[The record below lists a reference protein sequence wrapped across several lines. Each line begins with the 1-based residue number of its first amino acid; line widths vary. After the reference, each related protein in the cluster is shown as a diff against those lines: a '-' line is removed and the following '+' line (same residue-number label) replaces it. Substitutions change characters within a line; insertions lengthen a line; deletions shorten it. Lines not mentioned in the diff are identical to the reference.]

1 MSTPLYPPSRPQS
14 IGEVLDTTFKLLGV
28 SLVKTLPYGVLM
40 TLAGQ
45 LGNIDNLLAG
55 RHARIFVPRDPATW
69 LLWTVSMVLSLT
81 LWAALILR
89 QRAIAQAFPVSMRAE
104 FATVLRRLPSL
115 ILLGILLFTALCVG
129 TLLLIVPGVYLA
141 IALSMATPALVLAGK
156 SPVDAMKYSLELI
169 RGHWWRTLG
178 IFLVTAVILAAFYIL
193 AIVVTVILVRF
204 ARGADVALVTAATTV
219 LVIAL
224 GAFANPCV
232 TAMVLAV
239 FGDLEARRAASA
251 ASPQE
256 A

>member
-1 MSTPLYPPSRPQS
+1 MSMLLYPPARPQS

-40 TLAGQ
+40 TIAGQ
-45 LGNIDNLLAG
+45 LGNIDNLLTG
-55 RHARIFVPRDPATW
+55 RNARIFVPRDPATW
-69 LLWTVSMVLSLT
+69 ALWIVSMIGSLL

-89 QRAIAQAFPVSMRAE
+89 QRAIAQDAPVSMRAE
-104 FATVLRRLPSL
+104 LASALQMLPSL
-115 ILLGILLFTALCVG
+115 AGLFILVTVAVLCGV
-129 TLLLIVPGVYLA
+129 LLLIVPGVYLA

-156 SPVDAMKYSLELI
+156 DPIDAMKYSLELI

-178 IFLVTAVILAAFYIL
+178 IFLMTGVILCAFYIL
-193 AIVVTVILVRF
+193 AIVVTVIVVRF

-232 TAMVLAV
+232 TAMILAV

-251 ASPQE
+251 ASLQE